1 MSCQTCR
8 RRNRLLG
15 LLEYKTLKLDQGDEI
30 MSRIGKLPIS
40 FNDKIKIDFK
50 DHLLVVKGP
59 KGEMKYQTPDE
70 VNLKIENSIIEVVA
84 DYESADGRRIGG
96 TARSIIFNMVHGV
109 SEGFTKILD
118 LVGVG
123 YRAQVQGQKLTLSL
137 GFSHPIEYELPKVV
151 GGQVDANTKITLTSC
166 DKQVLGQVAA
176 EIRRYRPPEPYKG
189 KGILFS
195 GEVIRRKA
203 GKTAKT
209 TT

>member
-1 MSCQTCR
+1 
-8 RRNRLLG
+8 
-15 LLEYKTLKLDQGDEI
+15 

-40 FNDKIKIDFK
+40 FNDKVKIDFK
-50 DHLLVVKGP
+50 DQLLVVKGP

-70 VNLKIENSIIEVVA
+70 VNLKTENSIIEVVA

-96 TARSIIFNMVHGV
+96 TARSIVFNMVHGV
-109 SEGFTKILD
+109 TEGFTKVLD

-137 GFSHPIEYELPKVV
+137 GYSHPIEYELPKVV
-151 GGQVDANTKITLTSC
+151 NGQVDANTKITLMSC

-209 TT
+209 AT

>member
-1 MSCQTCR
+1 
-8 RRNRLLG
+8 
-15 LLEYKTLKLDQGDEI
+15 

-40 FNDKIKIDFK
+40 FNDKVKIDFK
-50 DHLLVVKGP
+50 DQLLVVKGP

-84 DYESADGRRIGG
+84 DYENADGRRIGG
-96 TARSIIFNMVHGV
+96 TARSIVFNMVHGV
-109 SEGFTKILD
+109 SEGFTKVLD

-137 GFSHPIEYELPKVV
+137 GYSHPIEYELPKVV
-151 GGQVDANTKITLTSC
+151 SGQVDANTKITLTSC

-209 TT
+209 AT

>member
-1 MSCQTCR
+1 
-8 RRNRLLG
+8 
-15 LLEYKTLKLDQGDEI
+15 

-84 DYESADGRRIGG
+84 DYENADGRRIGG
-96 TARSIIFNMVHGV
+96 TARSIVFNMVHGV
-109 SEGFTKILD
+109 TEGFTKVLD

-137 GFSHPIEYELPKVV
+137 GYSHPIEIGRAHV
-151 GGQVDANTKITLTSC
+151 
-166 DKQVLGQVAA
+166 
-176 EIRRYRPPEPYKG
+176 
-189 KGILFS
+189 
-195 GEVIRRKA
+195 
-203 GKTAKT
+203 
-209 TT
+209 

>member
-1 MSCQTCR
+1 
-8 RRNRLLG
+8 
-15 LLEYKTLKLDQGDEI
+15 

-40 FNDKIKIDFK
+40 FNYKIKIDFK